1 MFPLERK
8 YSSAKRENSNYCRL
22 DLQEYHSQRSKF
34 KHENDENSN
43 TNRYGNVSMSQRAN
57 LFDNLDTLAGHTLTD
72 SKDPVF
78 GESIGCQYGLILHTH
93 EFEDSYK
100 SLSLD
105 GVKDR
110 AQVFVNGAYQGLS
123 YRVSPSDVTLKS
135 SVSQGDVLQILVENM
150 GRINFS
156 PGGMKD
162 TRKGLTVTSLRT
174 VRPYFRIGTSHAFRS
189 TITRLLTK

>member
-1 MFPLERK
+1 
-8 YSSAKRENSNYCRL
+8 
-22 DLQEYHSQRSKF
+22 
-34 KHENDENSN
+34 
-43 TNRYGNVSMSQRAN
+43 MSQRAN
-57 LFDNLDTLAGHTLTD
+57 LFDNLDTLVGHTLTD
-72 SKDPVF
+72 SRDPVF
-78 GESIGCQYGLILHTH
+78 GESIGCQYGLILYTH

-105 GVKDR
+105 GMKDR

-162 TRKGLTVTSLRT
+162 TRKGLTGNVTADGKTVLSNWNITCIPLDNYTTLDEMTWEDVGKISSSNGGPTFYRT
-174 VRPYFRIGTSHAFRS
+174 NAIDFDGHSDTFLNTDS
-189 TITRLLTK
+189 TW